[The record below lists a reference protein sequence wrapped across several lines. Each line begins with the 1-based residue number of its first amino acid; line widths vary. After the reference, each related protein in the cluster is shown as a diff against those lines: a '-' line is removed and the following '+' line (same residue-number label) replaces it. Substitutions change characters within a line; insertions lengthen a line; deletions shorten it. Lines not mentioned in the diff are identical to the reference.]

1 MTLGIDQAAELHH
14 LLKNVDAEKVVFKAE
29 KDNDD
34 DFELTADTKVIKKYL
49 EEIQRQ
55 LHREENV
62 GKLRGNYASLYT
74 CKKKHILFEDPGED
88 GTRTLTISSRN
99 DFRISRV
106 MIFWFS
112 MVMKFV
118 FLML

>member
-1 MTLGIDQAAELHH
+1 MTLRIDQAAELHD
-14 LLKNVDAEKVVFKAE
+14 LLNNVDAEKVVFKAE
-29 KDNDD
+29 KDNDNAI
-34 DFELTADTKVIKKYL
+34 DFELTADAIKKHW

-62 GKLRGNYASLYT
+62 SKLRGNYASLYE
-74 CKKKHILFEDPGED
+74 CKNKHILFEDPGED

-112 MVMKFV
+112 W
-118 FLML
+118 

>member
-1 MTLGIDQAAELHH
+1 MVAAAETDID
-14 LLKNVDAEKVVFKAE
+14 DAI
-29 KDNDD
+29 
-34 DFELTADTKVIKKYL
+34 DFELTAHAQVIEKYW

-62 GKLRGNYASLYT
+62 GKLRGNYASLYE
-74 CKKKHILFEDPGED
+74 CKNKHILFEDPGED

-112 MVMKFV
+112 MVMKFF